1 MRWVEIPI
9 DLWLQEC
16 VSVSH
21 GDVPVSELDELV
33 AVEHNHQKG
42 EMCPGLVVSHLEQ
55 LERCRFLYGMKLT
68 HFFVAKAV

>member
-16 VSVSH
+16 VSV
-21 GDVPVSELDELV
+21 GYGNVPDELV

-42 EMCPGLVVSHLEQ
+42 EMCPGLVSHLEQ

-68 HFFVAKAV
+68 HSFVAKTV